1 MHIDTHNNLQNV
13 NNIDMEY
20 DNINLLIVDD
30 DSFNRLLIKSLFD
43 KKSNKHIHVYE
54 AEEGREGLDIL
65 NQENIDVI
73 LLDLHMPGM
82 NGYAFL
88 EAIKRHK
95 QNFEDLVVI
104 AITTDIDEKEH
115 LISAGADDLIAKP
128 FKLDILES
136 KIYKYL
142 KKKRKS
148 ITNQCITERESATP
162 CASCKAVD
170 IGKIEEAQRK
180 MFYRMSVLRFA
191 SKPSKYIERQVSA
204 HIAKD
209 MAYKM
214 GFTPNQAKNIHCS
227 TVIRDIG
234 LISLPS
240 IFSHKR
246 RLSDDAKRKI
256 KEYILKGSNLFDS
269 AIETNFTQS
278 AKQII
283 LEYKERYDGKGT
295 PRGLK
300 GDEICKEATIVS
312 IADMFEGLLN
322 NRSYRQ
328 KSSFT
333 PNEAYEIFKS
343 EKYKK
348 FHPNVLDIF
357 LENYDYYMNIK
368 NIYNSKFQ
376 ERLDRLI

>member
-1 MHIDTHNNLQNV
+1 MHIDIHDNLQNTSNIEIDNV
-13 NNIDMEY
+13 NI
-20 DNINLLIVDD
+20 LIVDD

-43 KKSNKHIHVYE
+43 KKSNKNICVYE

-65 NQENIDVI
+65 NQKDKDIDVI

-88 EAIKRHK
+88 EALKRYK
-95 QNFEDLVVI
+95 QNFEDLIVI

-142 KKKRKS
+142 KKKS
-148 ITNQCITERESATP
+148 TANQCITERESATP

-170 IGKIEEAQRK
+170 ISKIEEAQRK

-191 SKPSKYIERQVSA
+191 SKPSKYMERQVSA
-204 HIAKD
+204 YIAKD

-227 TVIRDIG
+227 TIIRDIG

-246 RLSDDAKRKI
+246 RLSDDAKRKTI
-256 KEYILKGSNLFDS
+256 EYIIKGSKLFDS
-269 AIETNFTQS
+269 MIETSFTQS

-295 PRGLK
+295 PKGLK
-300 GDEICKEATIVS
+300 GNKICKEATIVS
-312 IADMFEGLLN
+312 IVDMFEGLLN

-333 PNEAYEIFKS
+333 PDEAYEIFKS
-343 EKYKK
+343 EKSKK
-348 FHPNVLDIF
+348 FHPDILDIF

-376 ERLDRLI
+376 KKLDRLI

>member
-1 MHIDTHNNLQNV
+1 MHIDMHNNLQNTSNIEMDNV
-13 NNIDMEY
+13 NI
-20 DNINLLIVDD
+20 LIVDD

-43 KKSNKHIHVYE
+43 KKSNKNIHVYE

-65 NQENIDVI
+65 NQEDIDVI

-88 EAIKRHK
+88 EALKRYK
-95 QNFEDLVVI
+95 QNFEDLIVI
-104 AITTDIDEKEH
+104 AITTDIDEKEN
-115 LISAGADDLIAKP
+115 LIAAGADDLIAKP

-142 KKKRKS
+142 KRKKS
-148 ITNQCITERESATP
+148 IINHCISKKSVTP
-162 CASCKAVD
+162 YTSYKAVD
-170 IGKIEEAQRK
+170 ISKIEEAQRK

-191 SKPSKYIERQVSA
+191 SKPSKYMERQVSA

-209 MAYKM
+209 MAYKI
-214 GFTPNQAKNIHCS
+214 GFTSNQAKNIHCS

-246 RLSDDAKRKI
+246 KLSDDAKRKI

-295 PRGLK
+295 PKGLK
-300 GDEICKEATIVS
+300 GNKICKEATIVS
-312 IADMFEGLLN
+312 IVDMFEGLLN

-333 PNEAYEIFKS
+333 PDEAYEIFKS
-343 EKYKK
+343 EKGKK
-348 FHPNVLDIF
+348 FHPDILDIF
-357 LENYDYYMNIK
+357 LENYDYYINIK
-368 NIYNSKFQ
+368 DMYNNKFQ
-376 ERLDRLI
+376 ERLDKLI